1 MDEAVEDA
9 GEVDLDDGGGHAAR
23 HVPHLLQVLLLL
35 ILLPLLVLS
44 DHPDLLLHQV
54 SLDVL

>member
-9 GEVDLDDGGGHAAR
+9 GEVDLDDGGGHPAG
-23 HVPHLLQVLLLL
+23 HVAHLLQVLLDLV
-35 ILLPLLVLS
+35 LLPLLVLS
-44 DHPDLLLHQV
+44 DHPNLLLHQI

>member
-1 MDEAVEDA
+1 MDEAVQDA
-9 GEVDLDDGGGHAAR
+9 GEVDLDDGGGHPTG
-23 HVPHLLQVLLLL
+23 HVAHLLEVLLHLV
-35 ILLPLLVLS
+35 LLPLLVLS